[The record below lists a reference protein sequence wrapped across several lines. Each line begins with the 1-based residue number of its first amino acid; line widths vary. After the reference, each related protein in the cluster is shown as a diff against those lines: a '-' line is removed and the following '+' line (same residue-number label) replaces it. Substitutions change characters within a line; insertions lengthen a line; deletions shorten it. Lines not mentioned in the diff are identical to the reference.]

1 MVKSDKVS
9 LNLPP
14 PRAHMWKLIMIHKW
28 VLQRVKSSGNC
39 VDNDDKT
46 YIVVN
51 CRNGAFVE
59 WSTVQIQIG
68 NVHSSEIEIVSK
80 AFSAARKIAKDVKE
94 CWEFDTVKS

>member
-1 MVKSDKVS
+1 MVKRDKVS

-14 PRAHMWKLIMIHKW
+14 PRAHMWKLIMIHNW
-28 VLQRVKSSGNC
+28 VLQQVKSSGNC

-59 WSTVQIQIG
+59 WSTVQFQIRKED
-68 NVHSSEIEIVSK
+68 VHSSEIAIVNK
-80 AFSAARKIAKDVKE
+80 AFNAAYKMAKDV
-94 CWEFDTVKS
+94 